1 MATIRQNNIDFTN
14 VSNEPIF
21 MTFSKTSISDNNDGT
36 GKFDTDMAG
45 DEIGK
50 SFNAI
55 EIDWNGATTYMV
67 GENRY
72 LSSLELVK

>member
-1 MATIRQNNIDFTN
+1 
-14 VSNEPIF
+14 
-21 MTFSKTSISDNNDGT
+21 
-36 GKFDTDMAG
+36 MAG

-67 GENRY
+67 GENSY

>member
-14 VSNEPIF
+14 VSNEPIV
-21 MTFSKTSISDNNDGT
+21 MTSSKISISDNNDGT
-36 GKFDTDMAG
+36 GKFDTSMAG

-55 EIDWNGATTYMV
+55 EIDWNCATTNVV
-67 GENRY
+67 GDE
-72 LSSLELVK
+72 

>member
-1 MATIRQNNIDFTN
+1 MATIRQINIDFTN

-21 MTFSKTSISDNNDGT
+21 MTSSKISISDNNDGT

-67 GENRY
+67 GENSY